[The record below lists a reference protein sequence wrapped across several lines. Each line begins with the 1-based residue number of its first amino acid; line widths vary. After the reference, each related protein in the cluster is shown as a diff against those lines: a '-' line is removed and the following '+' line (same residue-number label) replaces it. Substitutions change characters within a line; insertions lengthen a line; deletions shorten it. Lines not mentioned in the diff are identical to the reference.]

1 MVRDLAY
8 FISGDRGA
16 GPGVLVLHSF
26 WGLTPS
32 VKSLCDDLADHG
44 YTVLAPDINFGE
56 LPASE
61 QDALDHLGRADPNRL
76 ASLVLTSAKLLHEK
90 ATDGPIG
97 IVGFG
102 MGGSLALWASVRLGD
117 VVGVATSFYGSQQ
130 IDFAGAR
137 ADYLIHLADEDAYV
151 SDDEAAFMEATMR
164 LEELDVEVIRYPA
177 TRHGFAEPD
186 GDTFDP
192 AVFDAAW
199 ASTLGFLADR
209 LQPVGE

>member
-8 FISGDRGA
+8 FISGNPGP

-44 YTVLAPDINFGE
+44 FTVLAPDINFGE
-56 LPASE
+56 LPGSQQE
-61 QDALDHLGRADPNRL
+61 ALDHLGRADPNRL
-76 ASLVLTSAKLLHEK
+76 ASLVLSSAKLLHEK
-90 ATDGPIG
+90 STDGPIG

-102 MGGSLALWASVRLGD
+102 MGGSLALWASVRLAD
-117 VVGVATSFYGSQQ
+117 VVGAAISFYGSQQ

-137 ADYLIHLADEDAYV
+137 AAYRIHLADEDEYV

-164 LEELDVEVIRYPA
+164 LEDLDVEVAEYPG

-192 AVFDAAW
+192 DAFDRAW
-199 ASTLGFLADR
+199 ARTLGFLDER
-209 LQPVGE
+209 LRR